1 MAKKQKSVEDIIE
14 DIRDQL
20 DLLQDKLQEL
30 ESNQCE
36 CNDLDNEDDYDSEED
51 SDEE

>member
-20 DLLQDKLQEL
+20 DLLQDRLQEL

-36 CNDLDNEDDYDSEED
+36 CNDSDNEDDYDSDED